1 MPQIKFDYNGQT
13 FEANVTEE
21 FLKRPEENQQTILE
35 SQLIGKYDD
44 KIRATGDKGFLDYL
58 ALLERPA
65 QALKVGLKES
75 EAGADLFK
83 ALGHVDLTPKEGFF
97 TGLGRG
103 WMGEEEIRTQDFLP
117 EDMNPILKGVL
128 GFAGDVATDPLTY
141 FGGSLAVGIGKGVR
155 AATPRPVAQKLQDF
169 KEYAVQKDI
178 KGYGLP
184 DIGRWFNIPIGTSAK
199 KSKGILDQSMKEYRR
214 RDKELATE
222 VARLSDFFRQHAGAT
237 GVGVAQ
243 LKRTFRNLME
253 DPDSVTIGQQNALGD
268 EGMALVDEWKSRID
282 HWRQEEQAM
291 GLTYEALED
300 YFPHIATPAGA
311 KYLAGKA
318 DEAIE
323 GIDEYGQP
331 IYKASYRMARTE
343 KGDLPDTVDA
353 FNKSRAMALGSK
365 TSNPTELPFEHQF
378 FYEDPV
384 AALGGRWAKHN
395 KSIQLKWAKDEMSD
409 SPTIFGQQ
417 FSSDMFD
424 WRKKGHRSEW
434 DATEERWKYI
444 KDEVN
449 GSPEDGW
456 ARRNFRDQWE
466 DQTSLMGDEVVT
478 ERVMVSSGY
487 DQWQEFLKNQPLR
500 HETGIGRWIKRD
512 PADPDGYLV
521 RTVNP
526 ARIDD
531 PLNKDIEKYL
541 WEPFEESIGDYTKLE
556 GIPGHSIPDEML
568 DAEWSRVFTEQLRL
582 RGLGRFSTGSL
593 GRAGRLSDA
602 EIKKL
607 PPAYAEARDL
617 ADAAR
622 EKMVMDTNEVF
633 IAPKQ
638 IARQMEDHLAMMG
651 GDVRGTE
658 QIDKFLKFYDTTQNA
673 WKAWT
678 LGVRPAYHTRN
689 AIGNILNAYTVT
701 GLGENI
707 PKAVQT
713 FKDAAQLQYFARW
726 GGSVAARDEV
736 FSALKGTM
744 RGELE
749 DIPYPNMDEALWTQE
764 YADTGFTMEQ
774 IVEAAVDR
782 GINAGHYRS
791 DIVREYTEALASGEG
806 IGSRLKRLLGP
817 DNPFVRGGFVFG
829 GTIEGNARYAVFL
842 DTLQKI
848 RQNPSKFE
856 WTAPDG
862 KKIRLDKFHNEEYF
876 TTEVRPRVARNVG
889 DPPEME
895 QVRRLMTKDEAIM
908 DVAGQQVK
916 AALFDYNDVSRFER
930 STLKRIMPFYTW
942 TRNNIPTQLKHL
954 VLNPQRAEKL
964 AIAKEQFE
972 HETGDL
978 DNSDYGAMWGDR
990 VPIFL
995 GGENHGVVKAFM
1007 ALNVVPM
1014 ADLQRMIKPGPLL
1027 TEMVSPLIKAPLE
1040 QIANYDTFR
1049 KKKISKFPEVFPLGE
1064 PKDFLGVA
1072 LPSRLWHL
1080 TQLLVPLVEI
1090 NRVNPAGV
1098 FGERMVDPV
1107 TGKRTVTE
1115 AYGGLG
1121 ARRESNPIDAPEVA
1135 RWIRF
1140 FSGAAVYDVDLRQ
1153 QRYFMNKNLKRDLAE
1168 LAGKLKYASANQ
1180 RTRLAERLIE
1190 VIDLVQQQEIT
1201 DPFDRR

>member
-13 FEANVTEE
+13 FEANVTDE
-21 FLKRPEENQQTILE
+21 FLSRPEENQQTILE
-35 SQLIGKYDD
+35 SQLLGKYDE
-44 KIRATGDKGFLDYL
+44 KIRSTGDKGFLDYL
-58 ALLERPA
+58 AMLERPA
-65 QALKVGLKES
+65 QALKVGFKES

-103 WMGEEEIRTQDFLP
+103 WMGEEEVRTQDFLP

-184 DIGRWFNIPIGTSAK
+184 DIGRWFNVPVGTSAK
-199 KSKGILDQSMKEYRR
+199 KSKGILDQSMKEFRR
-214 RDKELATE
+214 RDKETAE
-222 VARLSDFFRQHAGAT
+222 GVANLSKFFREHAGAT

-253 DPDSVTIGQQNALGD
+253 DPDSVTVGQQNALGD
-268 EGMALVDEWKSRID
+268 EGMALVDEWKARID

-300 YFPHIATPAGA
+300 YFPHIATPAGKA
-311 KYLAGKA
+311 YLAGKA
-318 DEAIE
+318 DDVIE

-365 TSNPTELPFEHQF
+365 TRNPTELPFEHQF
-378 FYEDPV
+378 FYEDPTV
-384 AALGGRWAKHN
+384 ALGTRWAKHN
-395 KSIQLKWAKDEMSD
+395 KSIQLKWAKDELSD

-424 WRKKGHRSEW
+424 WRKKGYRSEW
-434 DATEERWKYI
+434 DEVDEKWNYI
-444 KDEVN
+444 KDKVN

-456 ARRNFRDQWE
+456 ARRNFRSYRDPV
-466 DQTSLMGDEVVT
+466 TDEY
-478 ERVMVSSGY
+478 MNGY
-487 DQWQEFLKNQPLR
+487 EQWQQFLKDQPLR

-512 PADPDGYLV
+512 PNDPDGFLV

-526 ARIDD
+526 ARLDD
-531 PLNKDIEKYL
+531 PLNKDVEKYL
-541 WEPFEESIGDYTKLE
+541 WEPFEESIGDYTKLK

-568 DAEWSRVFTEQLRL
+568 DAEWVRVWTEQLRL
-582 RGLGRFSTGSL
+582 RGLGRFSKQ
-593 GRAGRLSDA
+593 RLSDA
-602 EIKKL
+602 EMKKL
-607 PPAYAEARDL
+607 PTGYREARDL
-617 ADAAR
+617 ADAAK
-622 EKMVMDTNEVF
+622 EKMMLDTNEVF

-638 IARQMEDHLAMMG
+638 IARQVEDHLSIMG

-658 QIDKFLKFYDTTQNA
+658 QIDKFLSFYDQTQNA

-707 PKAVQT
+707 PKAVET
-713 FKDAAQLQYFARW
+713 FKNAAQLQYYARW
-726 GGSVAARDEV
+726 SGSTAARDEV
-736 FSALKGTM
+736 VTALRGTM

-749 DIPYPNMDEALWTQE
+749 DMPYPNMDEALWTQE

-791 DIVREYTEALASGEG
+791 DIVREYTESLASGEG

-817 DNPFVRGGFVFG
+817 DNPFVRGGFIFG

-856 WTAPDG
+856 WAAPDG

-889 DPPEME
+889 DEPEME

-916 AALFDYNDVSRFER
+916 SALFDYSDVSRFER
-930 STLKRIMPFYTW
+930 GVFKRVMPFYTW

-995 GGENHGVVKAFM
+995 GKENHGVVKAFM

-1014 ADLQRMIKPGPLL
+1014 ADLQRILKPGPLL

-1040 QIANYDTFR
+1040 QISNYDTFR
-1049 KKKISKFPEVFPLGE
+1049 KKKIVKLGGALSLGE

-1098 FGERMVDPV
+1098 FGERMVDPT

-1115 AYGGLG
+1115 AYAGLG

-1168 LAGKLKYASANQ
+1168 LVGKLKYARANQ

-1190 VIDLVQQQEIT
+1190 VIDMVQQQELT

>member
-1 MPQIKFDYNGQT
+1 MPQIKFEYNGQT
-13 FEANVTEE
+13 FEANVTDE
-21 FLKRPEENQQTILE
+21 FLTKPEENQQTILE
-35 SQLIGKYDD
+35 SQLLGKYDD
-44 KIRATGDKGFLDYL
+44 KIRSTGDKGFLDYL

-75 EAGADLFK
+75 SAGADLFK
-83 ALGHVDLTPKEGFF
+83 SLGHVDLTPKEGFF

-128 GFAGDVATDPLTY
+128 GFAGDVVTDPLTY
-141 FGGSLAVGIGKGVR
+141 FGGSLAVGIGRGVR

-199 KSKGILDQSMKEYRR
+199 KSKGILDQSMKQFRR
-214 RDKELATE
+214 RDKETAE
-222 VARLSDFFRQHAGAT
+222 GVANLSKFFREHAGAT
-237 GVGVAQ
+237 GTSIVQ

-253 DPDSVTIGQQNALGD
+253 DPGSVTVGQQNALGD
-268 EGMALVDEWKSRID
+268 EGMALVGEWKTRID
-282 HWRQEEQAM
+282 NWRQEEQAM
-291 GLTYEALED
+291 GLTYETLED
-300 YFPHIATPAGA
+300 YFPHILGPSGQ
-311 KYLAGKA
+311 KYVTSKA
-318 DEAIE
+318 DDIIE

-343 KGDLPDTVDA
+343 KGVDIKDTVDA
-353 FNKSRAMALGSK
+353 MNQSRAMALGSK
-365 TSNPTELPFEHQF
+365 TPNPTDLPFEHQF
-378 FYEDPV
+378 FIEDPV
-384 AALGGRWAKHN
+384 VALGTRWAKHN
-395 KSIQLKWAKDEMSD
+395 KSIQLKWAKDELSD

-434 DATEERWKYI
+434 DEVEEKWNYI
-444 KDEVN
+444 KDEVK

-456 ARRNFRDQWE
+456 ARRNFRSYRDPVTGDQ
-466 DQTSLMGDEVVT
+466 V
-478 ERVMVSSGY
+478 SGY
-487 DQWQEFLKNQPLR
+487 EQWQQFLKDQPLR
-500 HETGIGRWIKRD
+500 HETGIGKWVKRD
-512 PADPDGYLV
+512 PANPDGFLV
-521 RTVNP
+521 RSVNP
-526 ARIDD
+526 ARLDD

-541 WEPFEESIGDYTKLE
+541 WEPFEESMGDYTKLKD
-556 GIPGHSIPDEML
+556 IPGHSIPDEML
-568 DAEWSRVFTEQLRL
+568 DAEWVRVWTEQLRL
-582 RGLGRFSTGSL
+582 RGLGRFGKT
-593 GRAGRLSDA
+593 RLSDA

-617 ADAAR
+617 ADAAK
-622 EKMVMDTNEVF
+622 EKMLLDTNEVF

-638 IARQMEDHLAMMG
+638 LARQVEDHLAMMG

-658 QIDKFLKFYDTTQNA
+658 QIDKFLKFYDQTQNA

-707 PKAVQT
+707 PKAIET
-713 FKDAAQLQYFARW
+713 FKNAAQLQYYARW
-726 GGSVAARDEV
+726 GGSTAARDEV
-736 FSALKGTM
+736 ISALRGTM
-744 RGELE
+744 RAELE
-749 DIPYPNMDEALWTQE
+749 DMPYPNMDEALWTAE

-791 DIVREYTEALASGEG
+791 DIVREYTGALASGEG

-817 DNPFVRGGFVFG
+817 DNPFVRGGFIFG

-842 DTLQKI
+842 NTLQKI

-889 DPPEME
+889 DEPEME

-908 DVAGQQVK
+908 DVAGQEVK

-930 STLKRIMPFYTW
+930 GVLKRIMPFYTW

-995 GGENHGVVKAFM
+995 GKENHGVVKAFM

-1027 TEMVSPLIKAPLE
+1027 TEMISPLIKAPLE
-1040 QIANYDTFR
+1040 QIANYDSFR
-1049 KKKISKFPEVFPLGE
+1049 KKKISRFPDAFALGE

-1072 LPSRLWHL
+1072 LPARLWHL
-1080 TQLLVPLVEI
+1080 AQLLVPLVEI

-1098 FGERMVDPV
+1098 FGEQMVDPV

-1121 ARRESNPIDAPEVA
+1121 ARRESNSIDAPEVA
-1135 RWIRF
+1135 RWLRF

-1168 LAGKLKYASANQ
+1168 LVGKLKYASANQ

>member
-21 FLKRPEENQQTILE
+21 FLKKPEENQQTILE
-35 SQLIGKYDD
+35 SQLLGKYDD
-44 KIRATGDKGFLDYL
+44 KIRSTGDKGFLDYL

-75 EAGADLFK
+75 SAGADLFK

-117 EDMNPILKGVL
+117 DDMNPILKGVL

-184 DIGRWFNIPIGTSAK
+184 DIGRWFNVPVGTSAK
-199 KSKGILDQSMKEYRR
+199 KSKGILDQSMKQFRR
-214 RDKELATE
+214 RDAELAE
-222 VARLSDFFRQHAGAT
+222 GVANLSKFFRDHAGAT
-237 GVGVAQ
+237 GASVAQ

-253 DPDSVTIGQQNALGD
+253 DPSSVTVGQQNALGD
-268 EGMALVDEWKSRID
+268 EGMALVDEWKTRID
-282 HWRQEEQAM
+282 DWRQEEQAM
-291 GLTYEALED
+291 GLTYETLED
-300 YFPHIATPAGA
+300 YFPHILGPGGQ
-311 KYLAGKA
+311 KYVADKA
-318 DEAIE
+318 DDIIE

-331 IYKASYRMARTE
+331 IYKASYRMGRTD
-343 KGDLPDTVDA
+343 KPFTSKDTVDA
-353 FNKSRAMALGSK
+353 MNRHRQMVLGAK
-365 TSNPTELPFEHQF
+365 TPNPTDLPFEQQF
-378 FYEDPV
+378 FIEDPV
-384 AALGGRWAKHN
+384 VALGTRWAKHN
-395 KSIQLKWAKDEMSD
+395 KSIQLKWAKDEITD
-409 SPTIFGQQ
+409 SPSIAGTHLG
-417 FSSDMFD
+417 SDMKD
-424 WRKKGHRSEW
+424 WRRKGYRYE
-434 DATEERWKYI
+434 DGKYI
-444 KDEVN
+444 KDDIN

-456 ARRNFRDQWE
+456 ARRNFKSYTDPTTGE
-466 DQTSLMGDEVVT
+466 YV
-478 ERVMVSSGY
+478 SGY
-487 DQWQEFLKNQPLR
+487 DQWKQFLKDQPFR

-512 PADPDGYLV
+512 PNDPDSYLV

-526 ARIDD
+526 ARLDD
-531 PLNKDIEKYL
+531 PLNKEIERYI
-541 WEPFEESIGDYTKLE
+541 WEPFEEGIENFTKID
-556 GIPGHSIPDEML
+556 GIPDHSIPNNLLDE
-568 DAEWSRVFTEQLRL
+568 EWVRVWTEQLRL
-582 RGLGRFSTGSL
+582 RGLGRFGNM
-593 GRAGRLSDA
+593 RFSDA
-602 EIKKL
+602 QVAQL
-607 PPAYAEARDL
+607 PKAYAEVKDL
-617 ADAAR
+617 ANAAR
-622 EKMVMDTNEVF
+622 KQLELDTNQVF

-638 IARQMEDHLAMMG
+638 VARQIEDHLAMMG

-658 QIDKFLKFYDTTQNA
+658 QIDKFLKFYDQTQNA

-689 AIGNILNAYTVT
+689 AVGNILNAYTVT

-713 FKDAAQLQYFARW
+713 FKDAAQIQYYARF
-726 GGSVAARDEV
+726 GGSTAARDEV
-736 FSALKGTM
+736 LSALKGTM

-774 IVEAAVDR
+774 IAQAAVDR

-806 IGSRLKRLLGP
+806 IGSRLKRILGP
-817 DNPFVRGGFVFG
+817 DNPFVRGGFIFG

-848 RQNPSKFE
+848 KQNPSKFE

-862 KKIRLDKFHNEEYF
+862 KKIKLSDFANEEYF
-876 TTEVRPRVARNVG
+876 TTDIRPRVARNV
-889 DPPEME
+889 DDAPEME
-895 QVRRLMTKDEAIM
+895 QVRRLITRDEAIL

-916 AALFDYNDVSRFER
+916 ASLFDYNDVSRFER
-930 STLKRIMPFYTW
+930 GVLKRVMPFYTW

-995 GGENHGVVKAFM
+995 GKENHGVVKAFM

-1049 KKKISKFPEVFPLGE
+1049 KKPIAKIPGE
-1064 PKDFLGVA
+1064 SKDFLGVA
-1072 LPSRLWHL
+1072 LPARLWH
-1080 TQLLVPLVEI
+1080 TAQLLVPLVEI

-1098 FGERMVDPV
+1098 FGEQMVDPV

-1115 AYGGLG
+1115 AYGGFG
-1121 ARRESNPIDAPEVA
+1121 ARRESNPLDAPEVA

-1153 QRYFMNKNLKRDLAE
+1153 QRYFMNKNLKRDLSE
-1168 LAGKLKYASANQ
+1168 LVGKLKYASANQ
-1180 RTRLAERLIE
+1180 RTRLADRLIE
-1190 VIDLVQQQEIT
+1190 IIELVQQQEIT